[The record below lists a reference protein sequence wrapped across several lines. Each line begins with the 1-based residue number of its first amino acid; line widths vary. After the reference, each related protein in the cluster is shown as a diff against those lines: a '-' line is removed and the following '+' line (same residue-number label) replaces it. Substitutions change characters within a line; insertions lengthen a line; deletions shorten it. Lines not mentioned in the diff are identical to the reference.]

1 MLKLLLLGFG
11 LLLFF
16 EGILYFFL
24 AGNFKS
30 ILDQVSKVDPQKIKT
45 ISLFMILIG
54 ACLIYFTFRFYG
66 EF

>member
-1 MLKLLLLGFG
+1 MLKLLLFGIG

-24 AGNFKS
+24 AGKLKT
-30 ILDQVSKVDPQKIKT
+30 IIDQLKNIDPQKIKT
-45 ISLFMILIG
+45 ISLVMIIIG